1 MGQRVVIVGGDAA
14 GMSAASKA
22 KRTSPDTEVIVL
34 EKGVHI
40 SYAACGIPYFIGG
53 VVSSWED
60 LIILTPKKAR
70 ESRKID
76 VRTLHLVESFD
87 PKEHVVRGRDL
98 EKDEPFELT
107 YDKLILA
114 TGARPVIPKIQGMD
128 LPGVF
133 TMRSIE
139 DGLKIKNFIDEMKP
153 KTAIVVGGGY
163 IGLEMLEA
171 FHRQGI
177 ELTIVE
183 RLDRL
188 MVTVDEEIAQQVED
202 EIRRHGIEIL
212 LRTTLVGIR
221 QGKEN
226 LEVLLAGGP
235 GKLSADMVLVSA
247 GVQPNSELAKDA
259 GARLGRSS
267 AIRINEKMET
277 TLPDVYAA
285 GDCVEHKHIISGR
298 NTYIP
303 LAPAANKGGRV
314 AGENAVGGNA
324 EFPGI
329 IGTSITKVFD
339 LEVAR
344 SGLSYRDTSETVY
357 SKVKQVTVVEKNR
370 ARYYPGAENI
380 TIRLIVDKRS
390 NKLLGA
396 QIIGREGAGK
406 RIDVLAVAIQLGLK
420 LDEISSLDLAYA
432 PPFSPVYDPITIS
445 ANVGLHK

>member
-1 MGQRVVIVGGDAA
+1 MSQRLVIVGGDAA

-22 KRTSPDTEVIVL
+22 KRVSPDAEVVVL
-34 EKGVHI
+34 EKGRFI
-40 SYAACGIPYFIGG
+40 SYAACGIPYYIGG
-53 VVSSWED
+53 LVSDWQD
-60 LIILTPKKAR
+60 LLILSPKAAR
-70 ESRKID
+70 EGRKID
-76 VRTLHLVESFD
+76 VRLHHLVESFD
-87 PKEHVVRGRDL
+87 PKTRIVRGKNL
-98 EKDEPFELT
+98 EDGSAFELS

-133 TMRSIE
+133 TLRNID
-139 DGLKIKNFIDEMKP
+139 DGLAIRKYIDENKP
-153 KTAIVVGGGY
+153 ATAIVVGGGY

-177 ELTIVE
+177 KLTIIE
-183 RLDRL
+183 RLDRI
-188 MVTVDEEIAQQVED
+188 MVTVDEEIAQLVEE
-202 EIRRHGIEIL
+202 EIRRHGIDIL

-221 QGKEN
+221 KGREN

-235 GKLSADMVLVSA
+235 GKMQADMVLVSA
-247 GVQPNSELAKDA
+247 GVQPNSELAKEA
-259 GARLGRSS
+259 GARLGRSN

-277 TLPDVYAA
+277 TLPNVYAA

-314 AGENAVGGNA
+314 AGENAVGG
-324 EFPGI
+324 EVDFPGV

-344 SGLSYRDTSETVY
+344 TGLSYRDTSETIY
-357 SKVKQVTVVEKNR
+357 SKVKQITIVEKTK
-370 ARYYPGAENI
+370 ARYFPGTDNL
-380 TIRLIVDKRS
+380 TIRLVVDKRS

-396 QIIGREGAGK
+396 QIIGKEGAGK
-406 RIDVLAVAIQLGLK
+406 RIDVFAVAIQQNMK
-420 LDEISSLDLAYA
+420 LEDIANLDLAYA
-432 PPFSPVYDPITIS
+432 PPFSPVYDPILIS
-445 ANVGLHK
+445 AYVGLRK